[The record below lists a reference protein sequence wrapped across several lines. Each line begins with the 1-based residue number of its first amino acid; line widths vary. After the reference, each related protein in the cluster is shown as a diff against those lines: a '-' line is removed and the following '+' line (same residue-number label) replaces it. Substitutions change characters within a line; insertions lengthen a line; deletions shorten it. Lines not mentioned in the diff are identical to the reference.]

1 MRSQETLV
9 SFGFVLK
16 SDSFAMF
23 EKKVDVAEPPSY
35 KTGGWSLTWTIVS

>member
-1 MRSQETLV
+1 M

-23 EKKVDVAEPPSY
+23 EKKVDLAEPPWY
-35 KTGGWSLTWTIVS
+35 KTEVDGV